1 MAFVYRSAEASDAI
15 ACARII
21 REWGAE
27 TPWMVPLDDLE
38 PMADSWRDLL
48 DTETAWVA
56 EQDGGVVGFCVRE
69 DDNITG
75 LYVARAARN
84 FGAGKRLLDLAKA
97 ERDWITVWAYEAN
110 TLARKFYRREGL
122 MEIGREIQKGTNLVD
137 VEHRWLRS
145 P

>member
-1 MAFVYRSAEASDAI
+1 M
-15 ACARII
+15 
-21 REWGAE
+21 
-27 TPWMVPLDDLE
+27 
-38 PMADSWRDLL
+38 
-48 DTETAWVA
+48 
-56 EQDGGVVGFCVRE
+56 VGFCVPE

-75 LYVARAARN
+75 HYIARAARH

-122 MEIGREIQKGTNLVD
+122 MEIGRENQKGTNLVD